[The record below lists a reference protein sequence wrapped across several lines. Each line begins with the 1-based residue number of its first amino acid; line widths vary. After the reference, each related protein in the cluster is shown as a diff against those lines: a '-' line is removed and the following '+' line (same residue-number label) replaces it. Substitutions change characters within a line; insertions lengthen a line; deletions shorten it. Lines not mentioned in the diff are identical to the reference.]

1 MTSSAEPIQRRALV
15 TGASS
20 GIGAATA
27 RLLVAHG
34 YRVALLARGES
45 RLRALA
51 EELGPDRTLVLP
63 CDLRDPRAIERA
75 FALAQERFGGLDLL
89 VNNAGLGY
97 RARVEEL
104 EPGLLRQTFETNV
117 NGLLLAC
124 RSALPLLRN
133 SPRPVVINIASVVG
147 RRGIPGQSAYAA
159 SKAAVVSIGEALR
172 LEWARDRIAV
182 CTLSP
187 ALTATGF
194 FEAQPNPS
202 RLAPPDLTGA
212 DAATRVALAVLD
224 LDRRPTPER
233 SLRAKWTFLA
243 LLSIV
248 APRLADRVLARRIGF
263 EHAQRPDGGPGNGG
277 S

>member
-1 MTSSAEPIQRRALV
+1 MSAAPTAPPRRALV

-27 RLLVAHG
+27 RLLVEHG
-34 YRVALLARGES
+34 YHVALLARGEE
-45 RLRALA
+45 RLRALST
-51 EELGPDRTLVLP
+51 ELGVERTLVLP
-63 CDLRDPRAIERA
+63 CDLRDPAAIERA
-75 FALAQERFGGLDLL
+75 FARARQRLGGLDLL

-104 EPGLLRQTFETNV
+104 DPELLRQTFETNV

-124 RSALPLLRN
+124 RAALPLLRT
-133 SPRPVVINIASVVG
+133 SPRPVVINVASVVG
-147 RRGIPGQSAYAA
+147 RRGIPGQAVYSA

-194 FEAQPNPS
+194 FETQPNPA
-202 RLAPPDLTGA
+202 RLAPPDLARA
-212 DAATRVALAVLD
+212 DPALRVAEAILA
-224 LDRRPTPER
+224 LDRAPRPEH
-233 SLRAKWTFLA
+233 SLRRKWSWLA
-243 LLSIV
+243 LLSIL
-248 APRLADRVLARRIGF
+248 APRLSDRVLARRIGF
-263 EHAQRPDGGPGNGG
+263 DAPTPDDQP
-277 S
+277 